1 MKNIIRNFLVIT
13 SSATVLA
20 GCASTSD
27 IDKLNRQLRIVN
39 KKIDEMKATTL
50 GQLQKRQAV
59 ASGHM
64 DQLEQDIMQLKSQLE
79 ESYHLNQRLREQNKE
94 LKQAITS
101 VAAEESAKREEA
113 LRKLEEQQ
121 AAKEEQ
127 LKELNTK
134 LQMQQESVKAIQ
146 EARIKE
152 AERRAKEAAL
162 EAEFARNKHANSL
175 SSTGTIKRIHALRK
189 KVKRSVVAPPLQKGP
204 SSSVV
209 STGPAALQPN
219 PQTGSSVQSAQK
231 MHPTMTVPGEDIF
244 SKGNNLYQRGKYA
257 EAYKAFEQAVDQS
270 SSQDTAA
277 AGRFMMGEC
286 RYQQNRFDKAIMDYQ
301 KIISQHSDSPYAPKA
316 MLKQALSFEK
326 IADTGTARVIYK
338 KLIKTHGST
347 PEAQTAVQKMESL
360 QKH

>member
-1 MKNIIRNFLVIT
+1 MKKIIRNFLVIA
-13 SSATVLA
+13 SSATILS

-27 IDKLNRQLRIVN
+27 IDNLNRQLRIVN

-94 LKQAITS
+94 LEQTITS

-162 EAEFARNKHANSL
+162 EAEFARNKHANSVY
-175 SSTGTIKRIHALRK
+175 SGGTAKKIHALRK

-204 SSSVV
+204 ASRVV
-209 STGPAALQPN
+209 STAPVAPQPS
-219 PQTGSSVQSAQK
+219 PQTRSSVHTEQRAISTV
-231 MHPTMTVPGEDIF
+231 TMPEEDSF
-244 SKGNNLYQRGKYA
+244 NKGKNLYQRGKYA
-257 EAYKAFEQAVDQS
+257 EAYKVFKQAANQS
-270 SSQDTAA
+270 SSENAA

-286 RYQQNRFDKAIMDYQ
+286 LYQQNKFDKAIMDYQ
-301 KIISQHSDSPYAPKA
+301 KIISQHSNSPYAPKA
-316 MLKQALSFEK
+316 MLKQAMSFEK

-338 KLIKTHGST
+338 KLIKTHAST
-347 PEAQTAVQKMESL
+347 PEAQTAIQKMESL
-360 QKH
+360 